1 MGIGSFIGHF
11 QPEEVFEKSLDAL
24 SDDKL
29 NEIINILNNVE
40 YPAKKRSRDELY
52 PLFEEVLNTEENSA
66 FDSLMSGLSIL
77 LRVTDDYDELESSIK
92 QLCLKVDEKKKN
104 IISTVFEK
112 VNYWKAFYEDE
123 RLGQY
128 KTKANSF
135 LLGFT
140 YLCDLRGRFKQDYDY
155 HSTSIEEFKPELVD
169 LIPILTMSFKV
180 CDGVNDHKC
189 IFQVNEEELNE
200 IISDLLA
207 AQKELKL
214 IKKRI

>member
-112 VNYWKAFYEDE
+112 VNYRKAFYEDE

-128 KTKANSF
+128 KTKATSF
-135 LLGFT
+135 LFSAVLKG
-140 YLCDLRGRFKQDYDY
+140 
-155 HSTSIEEFKPELVD
+155 
-169 LIPILTMSFKV
+169 PIW
-180 CDGVNDHKC
+180 
-189 IFQVNEEELNE
+189 
-200 IISDLLA
+200 
-207 AQKELKL
+207 
-214 IKKRI
+214 

>member
-112 VNYWKAFYEDE
+112 VNYWKAFYEDD
-123 RLGQY
+123 RLVQY

-140 YLCDLRGRFKQDYDY
+140 DLCDLSGRFK
-155 HSTSIEEFKPELVD
+155 
-169 LIPILTMSFKV
+169 
-180 CDGVNDHKC
+180 
-189 IFQVNEEELNE
+189 
-200 IISDLLA
+200 
-207 AQKELKL
+207 
-214 IKKRI
+214 